1 MKCPSS
7 EYIIASPQSTV
18 PVRAQPE
25 KWGGRKKGH
34 LNHSRK
40 SQRLG
45 VRGRARGTSRT
56 EAQQVMMVRVTVP
69 DEETRR
75 ERVRG
80 LKDVNLHFK
89 PKDKCK
95 EVTESIRYHK
105 QN

>member
-1 MKCPSS
+1 M
-7 EYIIASPQSTV
+7 T
-18 PVRAQPE
+18 RLR
-25 KWGGRKKGH
+25 GGRRKGH

-45 VRGRARGTSRT
+45 VWGRARGTSRT

>member
-1 MKCPSS
+1 
-7 EYIIASPQSTV
+7 
-18 PVRAQPE
+18 
-25 KWGGRKKGH
+25 
-34 LNHSRK
+34 
-40 SQRLG
+40 
-45 VRGRARGTSRT
+45 
-56 EAQQVMMVRVTVP
+56 MMVRVTVP